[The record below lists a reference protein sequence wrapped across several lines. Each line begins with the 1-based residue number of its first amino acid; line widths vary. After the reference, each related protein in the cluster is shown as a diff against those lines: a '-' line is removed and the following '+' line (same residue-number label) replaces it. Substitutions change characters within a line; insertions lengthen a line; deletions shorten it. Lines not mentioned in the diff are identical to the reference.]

1 LTNLGVTAFTDS
13 TTSDMRLILS
23 RMGTGKKSLHVL
35 VVDDDPTM
43 LALVRRAAL
52 QMRMDV
58 WMASSL
64 DEAQQMVLEGKL
76 PDLVITDLMLGDGT
90 GVELVKFLRQAHL
103 PAPTVLVTGSPEEL
117 SSTDR
122 ALFIDVINKPFR
134 LSALFDALDVAR
146 HNVRPRHRSDV
157 HRKARESAIT
167 IGMEKASGEDER

>member
-1 LTNLGVTAFTDS
+1 
-13 TTSDMRLILS
+13 
-23 RMGTGKKSLHVL
+23 MGPGKKSLHVL

-64 DEAQQMVLEGKL
+64 DEARQMVLEGKL

-90 GVELVKFLRQAHL
+90 GVELVKFLRQARL

-122 ALFIDVINKPFR
+122 ALFIDVIDKPFR